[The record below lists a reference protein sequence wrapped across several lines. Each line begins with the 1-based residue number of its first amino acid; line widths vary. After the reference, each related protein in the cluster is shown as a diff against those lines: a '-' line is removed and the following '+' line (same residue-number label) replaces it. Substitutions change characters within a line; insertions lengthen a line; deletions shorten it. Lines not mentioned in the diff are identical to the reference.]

1 MKIAVICDPKSIPQ
15 IEGKSAKKTIESE
28 YDLQDNVTKTPLGAL
43 QEALKD
49 FDNKV
54 SFIPLNLDLLIHIKP
69 NSYDLIIKARNVT
82 STKHQSAQFIGLLD
96 LTEIPYCG
104 SQIDA
109 ITICKNKPLFK
120 SLLQLNYIATPKF
133 QILKVQ
139 GGKIPNIRKDFKFPL
154 ILKFFKAGI
163 HAQSILDKVITNSD
177 EIYENLNIYLK
188 KSKNYFVLLEEY
200 IIGRKF
206 YLPILGNEL
215 NGNIRFL
222 PAIETVFS
230 DEEDLQEKLLSNSN
244 SLEKKFMEITNPLI
258 KHARK
263 MAIKAY
269 NFFNCRDYAMAVF
282 ILDENT
288 NNLLLHELN
297 PLTSILPGGKISI
310 AAEHLGIS
318 YSEILND
325 IILVTLL
332 RYDIKLKGKYAKQLK
347 NLKN

>member
-1 MKIAVICDPKSIPQ
+1 MKIAVISDTKLISQ
-15 IEGKSAKKTIESE
+15 IEGKNPKKAVESE
-28 YDLQDNVTKTPLGAL
+28 IDLQENVIKTPLATL

-49 FDNKV
+49 FGNKI
-54 SFIPLNLDLLIHIKP
+54 SFIPPNLELITQIKP
-69 NSYDLIIKARNVT
+69 NSYDLIIKANKN
-82 STKHQSAQFIGLLD
+82 STKHHPAQFIGLLD

-139 GGKIPNIRKDFKFPL
+139 SGKIPDIRKDFKFPL
-154 ILKFFKAGI
+154 ILKFFNAGI
-163 HAQSILDKVITNSD
+163 HTQSILDKVITNSD
-177 EIYENLNIYLK
+177 ELDENLNINLK

-200 IIGRKF
+200 IVGRKF

-222 PAIETVFS
+222 PAIETISS
-230 DEEDLQEKLLSNSN
+230 DEEDLLAKLSLNSD
-244 SLEKKFMEITNPLI
+244 SLEKKFLEMTNPLI

-269 NFFNCRDYAMAVF
+269 NFFNCKDYAMAVF
-282 ILDENT
+282 ILDKNT

-318 YSEILND
+318 YSEMIND
-325 IILVTLL
+325 IILTTLL